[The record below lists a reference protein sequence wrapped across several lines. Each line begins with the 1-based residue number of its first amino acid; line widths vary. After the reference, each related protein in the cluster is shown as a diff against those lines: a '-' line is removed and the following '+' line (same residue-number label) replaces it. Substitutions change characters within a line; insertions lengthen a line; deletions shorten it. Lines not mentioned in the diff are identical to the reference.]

1 MKVTMR
7 DSADSALQLLC
18 SDCMYLLSH
27 VKPCGVIIVSTRDQV
42 RISINYKVGAQDE
55 ILFLLSIESWCKGTA
70 NSLLRVVLNA
80 SIFNEHTV
88 WYAKSIQIVLLLLLD
103 FGDFVG
109 LLELG
114 PASWLSSSFFT
125 ASW

>member
-1 MKVTMR
+1 MK
-7 DSADSALQLLC
+7 
-18 SDCMYLLSH
+18 Y
-27 VKPCGVIIVSTRDQV
+27 
-42 RISINYKVGAQDE
+42 
-55 ILFLLSIESWCKGTA
+55 LFLSWVQSHCKQLPQA
-70 NSLLRVVLNA
+70 CSKCKH
-80 SIFNEHTV
+80 FNEHTV

-103 FGDFVG
+103 FGDFVS